1 MYIRIDSLLVLG
13 SKHCGA
19 IGVSAL
25 HSTYVLI
32 ERTRY
37 STRSRQRTQRASHSR
52 DFTRIRVK
60 LRERACF
67 RVITLHQRA
76 SREITRTF
84 PPGINICQG
93 VMNSLTTDIFRCS
106 STGLSCYQDIDIVVT
121 GYWFQTWNHS
131 CMLYHTCIC

>member
-37 STRSRQRTQRASHSR
+37 SSAHAACVALVRFHAHSR
-52 DFTRIRVK
+52 EIT
-60 LRERACF
+60 CF

-84 PPGINICQG
+84 PPGIIIIYICQG